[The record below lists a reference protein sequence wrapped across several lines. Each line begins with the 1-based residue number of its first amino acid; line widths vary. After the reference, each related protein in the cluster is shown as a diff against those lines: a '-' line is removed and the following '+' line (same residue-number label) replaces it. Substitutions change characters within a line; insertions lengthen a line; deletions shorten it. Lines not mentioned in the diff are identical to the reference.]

1 MLIIVFLVIL
11 VAIIDMVIGIK
22 IENKY
27 KPTQNRD
34 KCIVDLLQETLP
46 DLTDTNTISN
56 QARKGILKNIVSFDD
71 IFIIIV
77 FIILIMLHGT
87 KYLLDI
93 GILYI
98 ILSSL
103 RIITKAATILPK
115 SNKKC
120 KPPTQRNSIHRFL
133 TGGCND
139 AIFSGHV
146 SQMII
151 MLLFINKGI
160 KHLYIKI
167 ILLIF
172 CIFYSFFI
180 IMLQNHYTVDVVL
193 AWYIAITAFIIY
205 ENRGILTINL

>member
-1 MLIIVFLVIL
+1 
-11 VAIIDMVIGIK
+11 
-22 IENKY
+22 
-27 KPTQNRD
+27 
-34 KCIVDLLQETLP
+34 
-46 DLTDTNTISN
+46 
-56 QARKGILKNIVSFDD
+56 
-71 IFIIIV
+71 
-77 FIILIMLHGT
+77 MLHGT

-103 RIITKAATILPK
+103 RIITKTATILPQ

-120 KPPTQRNSIHRFL
+120 KPPIQRNSIHRFL

-139 AIFSGHV
+139 TIFSGHI

-172 CIFYSFFI
+172 CIFYSFLI

-205 ENRGILTINL
+205 ENRRILTINL

>member
-1 MLIIVFLVIL
+1 
-11 VAIIDMVIGIK
+11 
-22 IENKY
+22 
-27 KPTQNRD
+27 
-34 KCIVDLLQETLP
+34 
-46 DLTDTNTISN
+46 
-56 QARKGILKNIVSFDD
+56 
-71 IFIIIV
+71 
-77 FIILIMLHGT
+77 MLHGT

-93 GILYI
+93 GI

-103 RIITKAATILPK
+103 RIITKTATILPQ

-120 KPPTQRNSIHRFL
+120 KPPIQRNSIHRFL
-133 TGGCND
+133 TGCND
-139 AIFSGHV
+139 TIFSGHV

-172 CIFYSFFI
+172 YSFLI

-205 ENRGILTINL
+205 ENRRILTINL